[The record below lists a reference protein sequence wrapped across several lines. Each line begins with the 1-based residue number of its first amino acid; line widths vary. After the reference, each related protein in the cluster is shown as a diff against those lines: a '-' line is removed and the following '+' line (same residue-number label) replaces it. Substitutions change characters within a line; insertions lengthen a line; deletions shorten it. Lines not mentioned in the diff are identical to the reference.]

1 MKTGFEAAE
10 VLLKTD
16 DDRPWLDTQR
26 QPPRVRAMLI
36 YRRHRRQANLLPLVF
51 VAPPRI
57 YIYIYIYISADES
70 SLLKLTAGQAH
81 TSALLKA
88 INSGEKALL
97 HDGGR
102 LVGGVCGVRV
112 GFSSQNIVERGT
124 LYASGWRHA

>member
-1 MKTGFEAAE
+1 MAGHAAPAAE
-10 VLLKTD
+10 GEGYADIPSSSSSGQFTASCVCCAAT
-16 DDRPWLDTQR
+16 
-26 QPPRVRAMLI
+26 
-36 YRRHRRQANLLPLVF
+36 Y
-51 VAPPRI
+51 I

-88 INSGEKALL
+88 IKSGEKAHWL